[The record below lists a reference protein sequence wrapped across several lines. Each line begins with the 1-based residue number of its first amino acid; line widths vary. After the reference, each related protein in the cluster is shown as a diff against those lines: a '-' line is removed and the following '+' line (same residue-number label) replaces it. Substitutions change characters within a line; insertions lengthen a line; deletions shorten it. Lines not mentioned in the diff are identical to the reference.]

1 VLPSDIWEDAAHLG
15 RAILLDAIRLAARG
29 TPSSPVAEAGLF
41 FNLEKDMTNRCVAA
55 LGVALAFG
63 ATAASSAEKHRD
75 LHIVIETIDH
85 SKQRYPTVG
94 DWQIDKAGNL
104 HITVSKMSDQRY
116 EFLIGMHEAI
126 EAYLAIHAGVSP
138 EAVDKFDRAYEA
150 KRKPG
155 DDSEPGDDPRAPYHR
170 EHVFATKVER
180 LLAHELGVDWS
191 AYGREVSSK

>member
-1 VLPSDIWEDAAHLG
+1 
-15 RAILLDAIRLAARG
+15 
-29 TPSSPVAEAGLF
+29 
-41 FNLEKDMTNRCVAA
+41 MTNRCVAA
-55 LGVALAFG
+55 IGLVLALG

-94 DWQIDKAGNL
+94 DWRIDKAGNL
-104 HITVSKMSDQRY
+104 HIAVSKMSDQRY
-116 EFLIGMHEAI
+116 EFLLGMHEVI

-138 EAVDKFDRAYEA
+138 DAVDRFDKAYEA

-170 EHVFATKVER
+170 EHLFATKVER
-180 LLAHELGVDWS
+180 LLAQELGVNWT
-191 AYGREVSSK
+191 AYDHEVLSK